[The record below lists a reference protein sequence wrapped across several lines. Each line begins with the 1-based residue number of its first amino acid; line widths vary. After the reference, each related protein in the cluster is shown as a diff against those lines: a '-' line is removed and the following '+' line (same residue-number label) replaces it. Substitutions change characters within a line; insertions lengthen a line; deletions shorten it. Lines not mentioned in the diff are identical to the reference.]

1 MGEAHTFMGLKGTS
15 LSVAISLAAGFS
27 FFLFGY
33 DQGDMGGLITVD
45 AFRRTFPA
53 IDTITFNDLHHAQV
67 QGITVAA
74 WNIGCFVSAILTIF
88 IGDMLGRK
96 KTIIL
101 GISILIIGEIIQA
114 SSYSLGQLIAGR
126 VIAGFGN
133 GFNTSTVPAWQAEC
147 TKAHRR
153 GTVLMITAGTWLA
166 AGLASAYWITFGFGW
181 LYDTSAAWRV
191 PIAIQLVFALGTI
204 GLYTQLPESPRWLV
218 LTGREDAAL
227 RTLSALNDVSPQDP
241 DIHDEFLAIKDAVLQ
256 MASGTFAM
264 LFSNDE
270 NRYLHRVLLAYC
282 VQIFQQLS
290 GINVV
295 TQYLAMMFVLRTEYT
310 GWVARLLAACSAT
323 TFLAA
328 SLVAVVGIDRFW
340 GRRWLMMFGA
350 GGMCASM
357 VILAIMAYVG
367 NTGAHAAQAVF
378 IFVYVCFFAM
388 GWQAMSWLYSVE
400 ITPLRIRGP
409 ANALSTSANWIINFV
424 MVLISPIAFYNIGY
438 KTYIIFAVTNCVII
452 PIVYFFYPET
462 AYRCL
467 EEVDVIFHA
476 ASLSPKPWLTVV
488 NVARD
493 EPLWYGK
500 DGEANFEY
508 EQSEWHRQYMEKG
521 GEKLSS
527 SSDER

>member
-1 MGEAHTFMGLKGTS
+1 ML
-15 LSVAISLAAGFS
+15 
-27 FFLFGY
+27 
-33 DQGDMGGLITVD
+33 
-45 AFRRTFPA
+45 
-53 IDTITFNDLHHAQV
+53 
-67 QGITVAA
+67 GIT
-74 WNIGCFVSAILTIF
+74 
-88 IGDMLGRK
+88 
-96 KTIIL
+96 
-101 GISILIIGEIIQA
+101 ILILGEIIQA

-153 GTVLMITAGTWLA
+153 GTVLMITAGAWLA
-166 AGLASAYWITFGFGW
+166 AGLATAYWMTFAFGW
-181 LYDTSAAWRV
+181 LYESGAAWRA
-191 PIAIQLVFALGTI
+191 PIAVQLVFALATLA
-204 GLYTQLPESPRWLV
+204 LYSRLPDSPRWLV

-227 RTLSALNDVSPQDP
+227 KTLSALNDVPTEDP
-241 DIHDEFLAIKDAVLQ
+241 DIHDEFLAIKDAVIQ
-256 MASGTFAM
+256 MASGTFSM

-270 NRYLHRVLLAYC
+270 NRYLHRVILAYAI
-282 VQIFQQLS
+282 QIFQQVS

-295 TQYLAMMFVLRTEYT
+295 TQYFAMMFVLRTEYT
-310 GWVARLLAACSAT
+310 GWVARLLAACASS
-323 TFLAA
+323 TFLGA

-350 GGMCASM
+350 AGMSLSM
-357 VILAIMAYVG
+357 VILTVMSYIS
-367 NTGAHAAQAVF
+367 NPGAHAAQAVF
-378 IFVYVCFFAM
+378 IFIYVFFFAM

-409 ANALSTSANWIINFV
+409 ANALSTSANWIFNFV
-424 MVLISPIAFYNIGY
+424 MVLISPVAFYNIGY
-438 KTYIIFAVTNCVII
+438 KTYIIFAVTNFAIV

-488 NVARD
+488 KVARD

-500 DGEANFEY
+500 DGEAHFDY
-508 EQSEWHRQYMEKG
+508 EQSDWHRQYTEK

-527 SSDER
+527 SSDGYA